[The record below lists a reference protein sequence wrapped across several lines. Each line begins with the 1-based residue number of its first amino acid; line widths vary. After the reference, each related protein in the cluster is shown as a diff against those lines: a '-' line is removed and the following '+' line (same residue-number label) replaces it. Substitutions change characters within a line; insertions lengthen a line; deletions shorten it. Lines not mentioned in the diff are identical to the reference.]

1 MINVLLSEQENNL
14 IELSKAV
21 EYQTTLIKQSLKE
34 KKFSKC
40 ILDTAGLLSILKINI
55 LTPSNYYLLFTDI
68 CDIIEETIEFYIR
81 EKTLRGIK
89 IKYIYDSVQQSQFL
103 IPRLYLMIISGSI
116 YLEQCP
122 LKYREILYD
131 LINMAKCEQNPLRA
145 FWLRYFLFKYIKD
158 KLPIKNG
165 DYINN
170 NDYHFDYMKV
180 SINFLMENLEYM
192 NHYIL
197 RIRKELFID
206 NEILKQKE
214 RENMIICEQE
224 IIEEISNIKGL
235 TKNIFENKI
244 LPKYIEMIF
253 DSENDWYIQQILI
266 EAIIKYFNIDLYFES
281 QGIYIILFT
290 ISRLMSNKQIDIV
303 NIFINLLNSYKKFVK
318 SKKKLNS
325 EIRNERINKIKNIYH
340 LFLLKYNELQI
351 NYNNSGEK
359 EFNKFVDLDIIFMK
373 FTFKILIEKN
383 DNRLKIINHI
393 MDLCSKRI
401 EFNKKGFSVNSI
413 KKICSLISMPLKRYT
428 IYELSHLD
436 KLIIYLDYNGRKEI
450 GFRIIQT
457 ITNIYNKNYCVDS
470 IEKVQKLIEFIF
482 PLITEIKDDKEDNS
496 YQKYFDENEK
506 NIYLCKLLSIF
517 KSKKPEIIV
526 EIYMK
531 IKNFLETGPSQTQ
544 FYTMKSLIY
553 YIINFM
559 NKLELCYNYKI
570 INKSDENKD
579 NKIKNEI
586 VYYFDIDNESNKEK
600 INEYFIKI
608 IKDVINILKESLII
622 IKKQSPEAAFKL
634 YLLSFNQM
642 NKMKYIYEID
652 KKIFLE
658 QFQYFF
664 DEALNIF
671 RSYKNDNDN
680 DLNIKCKLFI
690 YLCGYLPLFTY
701 IFDKDKF
708 KNIFEM
714 FENEIQNINDVK
726 FQFDILLNISNL
738 YFLIFKDKEKVI
750 DYLNKCFLVVKKD
763 LKSSINIKLSII
775 LINKIIFFMEKDYN
789 GNNLVDLLN
798 NIIKELKDSKILL
811 EKNNK
816 DIYNYYKRTLDLIS
830 ERKNTI
836 QNKIYDLIA
845 I

>member
-116 YLEQCP
+116 YLEQNP

-131 LINMAKCEQNPLRA
+131 LINMVKCEQNPLTA

-170 NDYHFDYMKV
+170 NNYYFDYMKI
-180 SINFLMENLEYM
+180 SINFLMENLEYI

-206 NEILKQKE
+206 NEILNKKE
-214 RENMIICEQE
+214 RENMILCEQE

-235 TKNIFENKI
+235 TKNNFENKI
-244 LPKYIEMIF
+244 LPKFIEMIL
-253 DSENDWYIQQILI
+253 DSENDWYIQQILM
-266 EAIIKYFNIDLYFES
+266 ESIIKYFKIDLYFES

-290 ISRLMSNKQIDIV
+290 ISRLMSNKEIDIV
-303 NIFINLLNSYKKFVK
+303 NIYINLLNSYKKFVK
-318 SKKKLNS
+318 SKKLLNS
-325 EIRNERINKIKNIYH
+325 KIRNERINKIKNIYH

-359 EFNKFVDLDIIFMK
+359 EFNKFIDLDIIFMK
-373 FTFKILIEKN
+373 FSFKILVEKN
-383 DNRLKIINHI
+383 ENRLKIINHI

-401 EFNKKGFSVNSI
+401 DFYKKIFSVNSI
-413 KKICSLISMPLKRYT
+413 KKICSLISISLKRFT
-428 IYELSHLD
+428 MYELAHFD
-436 KLIIYLDYNGRKEI
+436 KLIIYLDYNSRKEI
-450 GFRIIQT
+450 GFRIIQNL
-457 ITNIYNKNYCVDS
+457 TNKYNKDYYIDN
-470 IEKVQKLIEFIF
+470 IEKVQKLIDLIF
-482 PLITEIKDDKEDNS
+482 PLITEIKDDNEDNNF
-496 YQKYFDENEK
+496 QKYFDEEEK
-506 NIYLCKLLSIF
+506 NIYLCKLLSVL
-517 KSKKPEIIV
+517 KTKKPEIMV

-544 FYTMKSLIY
+544 FYIIKSLIY
-553 YIINFM
+553 YIISFM
-559 NKLELCYNYKI
+559 NKLELFYLV
-570 INKSDENKD
+570 NKSDENKE
-579 NKIKNEI
+579 NKNKNKNEI
-586 VYYFDIDNESNKEK
+586 IGLFEIDNELNTEK
-600 INEYFIKI
+600 INVYFIKL
-608 IKDVINILKESLII
+608 IKDIIIILKESLII
-622 IKKQSPEAAFKL
+622 IKKKSSETAFKL

-642 NKMKYIYEID
+642 NKLKNIYNID

-664 DEALNIF
+664 DKALNIF
-671 RSYKNDNDN
+671 ITYKNDNDN
-680 DLNIKCKLFI
+680 DLNIKYNLFI
-690 YLCGYLPLFTY
+690 YLCGYLPSFTY
-701 IFDKDKF
+701 IFDKDKIQ
-708 KNIFEM
+708 NIIEI
-714 FENEIQNINDVK
+714 FENEIKNFNDIK
-726 FQFDILLNISNL
+726 YRFDILLNISNL
-738 YFLIFKDKEKVI
+738 YFLIYKDKEKI
-750 DYLNKCFLVVKKD
+750 LYYLNKCFLIVKKD
-763 LKSSINIKLSII
+763 LKSNININLAII
-775 LINKIIFFMEKDYN
+775 LINKIFFYIEKDEKENY
-789 GNNLVDLLN
+789 LIDILN
-798 NIIKELKDSKILL
+798 NIIKEIKTNEILL
-811 EKNNK
+811 KENNK
-816 DIYNYYKRTLDLIS
+816 DIYNYYKRTIDLIN
-830 ERKNTI
+830 ERKNLI
-836 QNKIYDLIA
+836 HNKIYDSI
-845 I
+845 II